1 MQLCLNDCM
10 KSLES
15 FDEIKPTCHATV
27 PIRTCVGCMC
37 ACQFNTCK
45 TNVQQIEVTCPL
57 LALGLVLLGL
67 FFFGEGFL
75 FISYLC
81 LSAARQA
88 GCSFSFVWFG
98 LFGWLVSPFVNVL
111 FACFLSFH
119 AAVDQV
125 LHRVFYPSF
134 PLKIHIA
141 RIAIVRSLCEFLGI
155 LAVPWRQRNVFP
167 LNTSRHQPG
176 HIPP

>member
-1 MQLCLNDCM
+1 MNTYLIVKTNELLVMEFEAIYWQVSELQVSVSCMVRVILQLCLNDCM

-57 LALGLVLLGL
+57 LALGLVLLRL
-67 FFFGEGFL
+67 FFWGGGFL

-125 LHRVFYPSF
+125 LHRVFYPS
-134 PLKIHIA
+134 
-141 RIAIVRSLCEFLGI
+141 S
-155 LAVPWRQRNVFP
+155 
-167 LNTSRHQPG
+167 S
-176 HIPP
+176 

>member
-1 MQLCLNDCM
+1 MVRVILQLCLNDCM

-67 FFFGEGFL
+67 FFFWVGVPVHQLHLSLCCSASWVLFFL
-75 FISYLC
+75 RLVW
-81 LSAARQA
+81 
-88 GCSFSFVWFG
+88 FVWLVG
-98 LFGWLVSPFVNVL
+98 LAVCECVICVFP
-111 FACFLSFH
+111 FLS
-119 AAVDQV
+119 
-125 LHRVFYPSF
+125 
-134 PLKIHIA
+134 
-141 RIAIVRSLCEFLGI
+141 RSSRPGTALCI
-155 LAVPWRQRNVFP
+155 L
-167 LNTSRHQPG
+167 
-176 HIPP
+176 